1 MLGIFSISKGLAS
14 SSTFVSSSAIRT
26 LYTDAVAIHT
36 LRPAPGSRHTQKRLG
51 RGQGS
56 GRGGT
61 STRGHKGQ
69 KARSGNGKPKAGFEG
84 GQTPITRRYPKR
96 GFTNVSEKTF
106 APVNLDRLQ
115 HWIDS
120 NRLIS
125 TPDRPITARE
135 LLYSGCIHDVKD
147 GVKLLGDGATY
158 LKTPVF
164 LEVSRASQSAIK
176 AIEKKGGKVTCKF
189 YNDLALKDCVNGR
202 TDRRSALPVR
212 KNDILWYTTWK
223 NRGYLADPP
232 VPSSSKSSTAPATVA
247 HTSP

>member
-1 MLGIFSISKGLAS
+1 MLGGVFSIARLAS
-14 SSTFVSSSAIRT
+14 SSTVFSNSIRT
-26 LYTDAVAIHT
+26 VYAAPVAIHT

-84 GQTPITRRYPKR
+84 GQTPITRRFPKR

-106 APVNLDRLQ
+106 APINLDRLQ

-120 NRLIS
+120 NRLVS

-147 GVKLLGDGATY
+147 GVKLLGDGAAY
-158 LKTPVF
+158 LKSPVF

-176 AIEKKGGKVTCKF
+176 AIEKNGGRVTCKF
-189 YNDLALKDCVNGR
+189 YNDLALKDCVDGR
-202 TDRRSALPVR
+202 TDRKSALPVR
-212 KNDILWYTTWK
+212 KNDILWYTRWK

-232 VPSSSKSSTAPATVA
+232 TSVSSST
-247 HTSP
+247 TSPASAPSLSV